1 MNQQKEGAK
10 IQTKVI
16 EETWKERSLFWNI
29 FLPRNAFQMLR
40 NVICMEYT
48 PDKQDGDE
56 RTVRRKRLRGHLQVK
71 FPAPPREEQILTKT
85 KEEDFDFILHKPL
98 NVFAIP
104 GEQQWKAFDPD
115 IQMPDGADFRG
126 CIFHPVDIMKG
137 FGLEPA
143 DPPFDCRIE
152 WKKFGLFIWSDGG
165 RVDTNKVFSILRLID
180 CYHDLTERMF
190 PTFASVRGIWFQ
202 LLGRE
207 SDLKHVSDLRV
218 KHLRQMERQIWT
230 MTKPD
235 NSKIYIKVEVK
246 FISGDNKLLWTE
258 AGIGG
263 KDYRCAHCTCR
274 ATHQHWMRYKPLDI
288 RNSPLSPYSDR
299 TLLYQGIAYID
310 SNDGVCRVPPLN
322 QLSCRRSSAI
332 IFTCAVM
339 HNIRGVLRVFSFRCA
354 FVGIVSTQPNS

>member
-1 MNQQKEGAK
+1 MNELYVARGCVVICRSNFLHLHERSKFLQKPKRRTLISFFISLLMSLPFLVNNNGRHL
-10 IQTKVI
+10 IQTFKC
-16 EETWKERSLFWNI
+16 
-29 FLPRNAFQMLR
+29 QMEL
-40 NVICMEYT
+40 
-48 PDKQDGDE
+48 
-56 RTVRRKRLRGHLQVK
+56 
-71 FPAPPREEQILTKT
+71 IL
-85 KEEDFDFILHKPL
+85 ED
-98 NVFAIP
+98 
-104 GEQQWKAFDPD
+104 
-115 IQMPDGADFRG
+115 G

-165 RVDTNKVFSILRLID
+165 RVDTHKVFSILRLID